1 MKKFLDL
8 IFETVPDEKEEE
20 IVQVKREPA
29 VKEEIKYSQPQKEIK
44 TAPSKND
51 AVSEETINKKDILS
65 KSRARSSFG
74 IDVGT
79 PKRVHS
85 SPKVDY
91 GSDKY
96 ESQPPMSPIFGVLET
111 SKDVHSFVAP
121 SITGSRAATQSK
133 IGTVLSPIYG
143 MMDTGEKKE
152 EIKRITPIEDIP
164 ADETHQSEKPQTLT
178 AEKAEELYKI
188 QSEKAKD
195 DEYFKEYFNR
205 NLANATNKN
214 EFANRSLE
222 EILGRPSDETYIA
235 NNDISLFDDEEEVK

>member
-8 IFETVPDEKEEE
+8 IFETVPDDKEEE
-20 IVQVKREPA
+20 IVQVKREP
-29 VKEEIKYSQPQKEIK
+29 VIKDEVKYSKPSKETKVFTEKSVPSKEE
-44 TAPSKND
+44 TVNKND
-51 AVSEETINKKDILS
+51 ILA
-65 KSRARSSFG
+65 KSRTRSNFG

-79 PKRVHS
+79 PKTRTFS
-85 SPKVDY
+85 GPKIEY

-111 SKDVHSFVAP
+111 SKDLRSFVAP
-121 SITGSRAATQSK
+121 SITGSRSATQSK

-143 MMDTGEKKE
+143 VMDSGEKKD
-152 EIKRITPIEDIP
+152 EIKKIVPVNDVDAPNELKKT
-164 ADETHQSEKPQTLT
+164 ETSAVSAKKT
-178 AEKAEELYKI
+178 EELYRI
-188 QSEKAKD
+188 QTEKAKD

-222 EILGRPSDETYIA
+222 EILGRPNDETYVA
-235 NNDISLFDDEEEVK
+235 SNDISLFDEEEVK